1 MSNPQEVLTAI
12 NAAEMDKFNNIYLP
26 MLEEMQAS
34 LYTRRDEY
42 VTASDKGVKDTTD
55 LYMQQMRINN
65 EVTGTEATGEQS
77 AASKRLASLQGT
89 SASVG
94 GANYAVDT
102 ADNVNKS
109 LASGL
114 LNIGT
119 NVTNSAISDAS
130 AASGLATSREVNNA
144 NNAAAAKAQN
154 QQMLGLGAG
163 LMLTM
168 V

>member
-1 MSNPQEVLTAI
+1 MSNPKEVLNAL

-26 MLEEMQAS
+26 MLEKMQAS
-34 LYTRRDEY
+34 LDTRRDEY

-89 SASVG
+89 SASIG
-94 GANYAVDT
+94 GANDAVDT

-130 AASGLATSREVNNA
+130 SASGLATSRQVNNA

-163 LMLTM
+163 LLLTM
-168 V
+168 I